1 MINKTL
7 ITTVISISLLLSA
20 CGGGGSSS
28 TSTLAQATPIIT
40 GGGNTNTG
48 NTNTGNT
55 NNNGMATVSAAKTG
69 LNGNII
75 SFTRGKA
82 GNNTATGNTGGI
94 NKVIINGR
102 TVDFIPQ
109 GFNTNTINIQA
120 GNMTRVGSGNSL
132 THSRYGYLVEG
143 AGTPHLFSQGNVT
156 ANAQMPSSGT
166 ATYIGNAVHI
176 TVSQDGKNISTTT
189 PTANFN
195 VDFGAKTL
203 TGQINT
209 AQRVELSGTIRS
221 NTFSGT
227 KNGVTTNGYF
237 FGDRAAELGGT
248 YKNADGTV
256 SGAYGAK
263 K

>member
-1 MINKTL
+1 MSNKLL
-7 ITTVISISLLLSA
+7 IASVIGSALLLSA
-20 CGGGGSSS
+20 CGGGGSSG
-28 TSTLAQATPIIT
+28 TSTPTQATPTIT
-40 GGGNTNTG
+40 NGGNTNTG

-55 NNNGMATVSAAKTG
+55 NNGMSAAKTG
-69 LNGNII
+69 LNGNMI
-75 SFTRGKA
+75 SFASGKA

-94 NKVIINGR
+94 NKVIINGK

-109 GFNTNTINIQA
+109 GFNTGTINMVS

-132 THSRYGYLVEG
+132 THSRYGYLVEN

-156 ANAQMPSSGT
+156 ANAQMPNSGT
-166 ATYIGNAVHI
+166 ATYTGNAVHI
-176 TVSQDGKNISTTT
+176 TVSQDGKNIRSTT